1 MRIVFSAEDRLAGAP
16 QPARSA
22 LVPWL
27 ASGALDIE
35 ECVSAAELLA
45 HFDETSPEMALL
57 TALVLRA
64 PSEGHSCLRLSE
76 VEPRLASQ
84 RERVARSATHIESDA
99 SGQLTLYSG
108 SAASNVR
115 TLEPLPPVP
124 TYAALDAALR
134 ASPLCAVLNEVTG
147 TQPRSPLLLI
157 GERLYAHR
165 YLTAEAQVGAAL
177 LSRAEQGQV
186 DVSEARASLA
196 AWIPTQARRAQRE
209 AVERAVA
216 NNLLLLTGGPGTGKT
231 WTVRNVLAARMA
243 LAEERSES
251 TPRIALAAPTGKAAA
266 RMGESLSAQLDAWSA
281 SLLKRNDGPAP
292 RPEQLQRVT
301 AQLRELNASTL
312 HRLLGYRRDNP
323 TRFRH
328 NRDNPL
334 PADIVVIDEV
344 SMVDTLMM
352 ARLLDAC
359 APETLVVLIGDPN
372 QLASVDAGSVL
383 ADIVDA
389 AADNPRL
396 SACHVHLDESQRFAD
411 DKQVGQM
418 TKWVL
423 DGGIGE
429 LPALSWHAIGERALP
444 PETLE
449 TLAEPYVELARAAQS
464 WSGGSDETA
473 VLDERAEKAFEL
485 LDRYRI
491 LSSRRSGN
499 FGVGALNLAVL
510 NALRERGLVSSRASL
525 ARPFPGIPLMVM
537 ENGYGVGRFNGD
549 IGVMVARDTAAFEN
563 AAGGYD
569 LISPTR
575 LPAFQPAWAMTIH
588 KSQGSEF
595 DHVCVVLPPDSSRLH
610 TRELLYTAVSRAR
623 ETVALAATPDS
634 VRECAKHE
642 IARASGLKEMFA
654 TLKRADARLRDHLVA
669 QAPVRSVSAHYR

>member
-1 MRIVFSAEDRLAGAP
+1 MRIVFSAEERLAGAP

-22 LVPWL
+22 LTPWL

-35 ECVSAAELLA
+35 ECVSAAELLS
-45 HFDETSPEMALL
+45 HFGEASAEMALL
-57 TALVLRA
+57 VALVLRS
-64 PSEGHSCLRLSE
+64 PGEGHSCLRLSE
-76 VEPRLASQ
+76 VEARLASQ
-84 RERVARSATHIESDA
+84 RERVARAASHVESDA
-99 SGQLTLYSG
+99 TGQLTLYSG

-115 TLEPLPPVP
+115 TLEPLPAIP
-124 TYAALDAALR
+124 TLAALDSALR
-134 ASPLCAVLNEVTG
+134 ASPMCTVLNEVEG
-147 TQPRSPLLLI
+147 PLPRSPLLLV

-165 YLTAEAQVGAAL
+165 YLTAEAQIGAAL
-177 LSRAEQGQV
+177 LGRAEQGQANA
-186 DVSEARASLA
+186 DDARDFIA

-216 NNLLLLTGGPGTGKT
+216 SKLLLLTGGPGTGKT

-243 LAEERSES
+243 LAAERGES
-251 TPRIALAAPTGKAAA
+251 PPRIALAAPTGKAAA
-266 RMGESLSAQLDAWSA
+266 RMGESLAAQLQEWSK
-281 SLLKRNDGPAP
+281 SLLQRNDGPAP
-292 RPEQLQRVT
+292 EPELLEQVT
-301 AQLRELNASTL
+301 AQLQELSASTL
-312 HRLLGYRRDNP
+312 HRLLGYRRENP

-328 NRDNPL
+328 DRDNPL
-334 PADIVVIDEV
+334 PADIVVIDEA

-389 AADNPRL
+389 SRDNPRL

-411 DKQVGQM
+411 DMQVGQV

-423 DGGIGE
+423 VGGDGE
-429 LPALSWHAIGERALP
+429 LPALHWYATGERALP
-444 PETLE
+444 EETLDA
-449 TLAEPYVELARAAQS
+449 LADPYLELARIAQQ
-464 WSGGSDETA
+464 WSGNSEEPD
-473 VLDERAEKAFEL
+473 VLTDRAGRAFEL

-499 FGVGALNLAVL
+499 YGVGALNRAVL
-510 NALRERGLVSSRASL
+510 NAMREHGLVSSRASL
-525 ARPFPGIPLMVM
+525 ARPFPGMPLMVM

-595 DHVCVVLPPDSSRLH
+595 DHVCVVLPPESSRLH